1 MKQKIKQIID
11 ETISFKKWMNLCKD
25 RPKKNE
31 HYEEKKMTSRIE
43 FGNHKK
49 VL

>member
-1 MKQKIKQIID
+1 MKWKIKQIID

-31 HYEEKKMTSRIE
+31 HYEEKK
-43 FGNHKK
+43 K
-49 VL
+49 